1 MVVPMSTNDP
11 KGASSDG
18 LTRKQ
23 RRAAERTSRTS
34 RTSRKGTR
42 SAPGSGSS
50 PSSGPS
56 MFIISLA
63 AVLIGL
69 VAVAALVII
78 SGGFG
83 DDTEAAAVSRPEI
96 PPPAQELRQGRTLVQ
111 AGVTPPVT
119 IDAYEDPQCPA
130 CGLFTER
137 IEPLIIAEHVE
148 TGTASFTYND
158 FVFLGDESWNAAIAM
173 RVAEDMDGKFWDY
186 HQALFHNQSGENAGG
201 FTPERLADIAEL
213 VDLDRAEFLERLDD
227 PAYREAVEADNER
240 ARELTVNST
249 PTLVVNGEVVR
260 GVPQWEDLD
269 AIIRAAA
276 AAATAS

>member
-1 MVVPMSTNDP
+1 
-11 KGASSDG
+11 
-18 LTRKQ
+18 
-23 RRAAERTSRTS
+23 
-34 RTSRKGTR
+34 
-42 SAPGSGSS
+42 
-50 PSSGPS
+50 
-56 MFIISLA
+56 MFLVSLG

-69 VAVAALVII
+69 VAVAALVIV

-83 DDTEAAAVSRPEI
+83 NDTEASAVTRPDV

-111 AGVTPPVT
+111 PGVTPPVA
-119 IDAYEDPQCPA
+119 IEAFEDPQCPA

-148 TGTASFTYND
+148 QGTASFTYND
-158 FVFLGDESWNAAIAM
+158 FAFLGDESWDAAIAM

-186 HQALFHNQSGENAGG
+186 QQAVFHNQNGENAGA
-201 FTPERLADIAEL
+201 FSRERLADIAVL
-213 VDLDRAEFLERLDD
+213 VGLDREEFLERLED

-240 ARELTVNST
+240 GRALSVNST
-249 PTLVVNGEVVR
+249 PTIFVNGEAVR

-276 AAATAS
+276 EAAADGG